1 MEMERCH
8 LWLGRFADRAEIDDY
23 FEEVVPYPEDA
34 PISLFAADQGKRF
47 YDHDWVF
54 AEFHPDGDWAAILD
68 AIRAPAETREAVL
81 AAVARVGFACNAVV
95 VADEG
100 EFPSPVS
107 VAGPPRLAYIGCHAL
122 WDG

>member
-8 LWLGRFADRAEIDDY
+8 LWLARFADRVEVDDY
-23 FEEVVPYPEDA
+23 FEEAVPYSEDR

-54 AEFHPDGDWAAILD
+54 AEFDPVGDLRAILD
-68 AIRAPAETREAVL
+68 AIRAPAGTREAVL
-81 AAVARVGFACNAVV
+81 TAAARAGFECNAVV

-100 EFPSPVS
+100 EFPNPVS
-107 VAGPPRLAYIGCHAL
+107 VVGSPRLEYIGCHPL
-122 WDG
+122 WG